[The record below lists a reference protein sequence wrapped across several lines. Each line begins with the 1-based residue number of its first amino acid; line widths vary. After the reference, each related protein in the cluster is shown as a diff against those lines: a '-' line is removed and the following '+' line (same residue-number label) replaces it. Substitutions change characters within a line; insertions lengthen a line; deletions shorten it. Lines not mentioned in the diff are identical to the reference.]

1 MGECVVELTGPV
13 WSRTADLGFMRRDGR
28 RDHPSR
34 RLVTERLG
42 ELFDGPF
49 SLLDCGVMSGV
60 THEDLRRAGLPVG
73 YTGIDMSESVVA
85 DCRERLPDAE
95 WRRMSVTDLAFPDAS
110 FDVAHCRHVLEH
122 LPYYET
128 AVRELFRVARRYVV
142 LCFFIVPGEPEKL
155 DRRTSLDDSGYV
167 WLNRYAPGPF
177 EGLLCSLSRSVEV
190 IDVPDERRP
199 NRVYV
204 CATS

>member
-1 MGECVVELTGPV
+1 MVELTGPV
-13 WSRTADLGFMRRDGR
+13 WSRTTDLGFMRRDGR

-34 RLVTERLG
+34 QTVTGRLG
-42 ELFDGPF
+42 ELFDGSF
-49 SLLDCGVMSGV
+49 TLLDCGVMSGV
-60 THEDLRRAGLPVG
+60 TYEDLRRAGLPAA
-73 YTGIDMSESVVA
+73 YTGVDMSDSVVA
-85 DCRERLPDAE
+85 DCRERLPEAD
-95 WRRMSVTDLAFPDAS
+95 WHRMSVTDLAFPDAS

-155 DRRTSLDDSGYV
+155 DRRPALDASGYV
-167 WLNRYAPGPF
+167 WLNQYAPGPF
-177 EGLLCSLSRSVEV
+177 ERLLRTLSTSVEV
-190 IDVPDERRP
+190 IDVPDDRRP

>member
-1 MGECVVELTGPV
+1 MTQ
-13 WSRTADLGFMRRDGR
+13 
-28 RDHPSR
+28 
-34 RLVTERLG
+34 RLG
-42 ELFDGPF
+42 ELFDGSF

-60 THEDLRRAGLPVG
+60 TYDDLRRAGLAVD
-73 YTGIDMSESVVA
+73 YTGVDMSDSVLA
-85 DCRERLPDAE
+85 DCRERRPEAT
-95 WRRMSVTDLAFPDAS
+95 WRRMNVMDLAFPDAS

-142 LCFFIVPGEPEKL
+142 LCFFIVPSEPERLSRRPAL
-155 DRRTSLDDSGYV
+155 DGSGYV
-167 WLNRYAPGPF
+167 WLNQYAPGPLDH
-177 EGLLCSLSRSVEV
+177 LLRSLATSVEV
-190 IDVPDERRP
+190 IDVPEARRP